1 MFRNFLG
8 LAFIIFFITNAVF
21 SKESEEEIWRSTL
34 TTEKLE
40 ELARFQ
46 EAPSAIESYLA
57 NVISFEYYEYRLMQV
72 LVGNRMN
79 ENKFD
84 EAILILE
91 KYRDFFPTKKN
102 EITEL
107 IEIIQ
112 NDQDEISIRNLG
124 SSINSE
130 YAEYLPLLEM
140 SGKKLYFTSLE
151 RNGSK
156 TSEDIYYS
164 DWDESKKQWSQAQ
177 SLSDINTE
185 FPEAA
190 ISLSMDGSTIILFG
204 NFSDQLGL
212 GDIFYSELTKD
223 GWTKAKAFPQPI
235 NSEFFEAD
243 LVYTPNRKAVLFT
256 SDRPNDLFK
265 RRPKD
270 QFSLGDTWGNTDI
283 YISFLNEKGEYNKPI
298 NLGSTINTA
307 FAERTPYLH
316 SDGKTLY
323 FSSNGHNGF
332 GDLDIFKS
340 VRLDE
345 TWTKW
350 SKPVNVGRLLNG
362 SGTDWGFKLNISGKK
377 AFLSATRSDSLGD
390 TDIYEI
396 LPLPKR
402 AEPLEFSFALKGK
415 VLDEAGN
422 PLGAGIKWFIENSQ
436 EEIGFAKAKATNG
449 DYFVSLEVGRK
460 YFLRFFQP
468 SYQIQ
473 TIEIDTGG
481 ISKYQSVIKEIILKK
496 GGSLDSQTLKKNKQ
510 KQYLPEEIYFYPK
523 SKELDPAYLENLQ
536 SMVLFLQENPTKKIL
551 IKGYAKDGGSE
562 IDDINL
568 SSYRAETIQKF
579 FLIHGIATKRI
590 TFYGLGR
597 TRPDGK
603 LIENRRAIRYHQK
616 VTLEIQE

>member
-57 NVISFEYYEYRLMQV
+57 NVISFEYYEYRLLQIV
-72 LVGNRMN
+72 VGSRMH

-84 EAILILE
+84 EAIQILQ

-124 SSINSE
+124 SSINTE
-130 YAEYLPLLEM
+130 YAEYLPILEM
-140 SGKKLYFTSLE
+140 SGKKLYFTSFE

-177 SLSDINTE
+177 SLSEINTE

-243 LVYTPNRKAVLFT
+243 LVYTPNRKAVLFS

-283 YISFLNEKGEYNKPI
+283 YISFLN
-298 NLGSTINTA
+298 
-307 FAERTPYLH
+307 
-316 SDGKTLY
+316 
-323 FSSNGHNGF
+323 
-332 GDLDIFKS
+332 
-340 VRLDE
+340 
-345 TWTKW
+345 
-350 SKPVNVGRLLNG
+350 
-362 SGTDWGFKLNISGKK
+362 
-377 AFLSATRSDSLGD
+377 
-390 TDIYEI
+390 
-396 LPLPKR
+396 
-402 AEPLEFSFALKGK
+402 
-415 VLDEAGN
+415 
-422 PLGAGIKWFIENSQ
+422 
-436 EEIGFAKAKATNG
+436 
-449 DYFVSLEVGRK
+449 
-460 YFLRFFQP
+460 
-468 SYQIQ
+468 
-473 TIEIDTGG
+473 
-481 ISKYQSVIKEIILKK
+481 
-496 GGSLDSQTLKKNKQ
+496 
-510 KQYLPEEIYFYPK
+510 
-523 SKELDPAYLENLQ
+523 
-536 SMVLFLQENPTKKIL
+536 
-551 IKGYAKDGGSE
+551 
-562 IDDINL
+562 
-568 SSYRAETIQKF
+568 
-579 FLIHGIATKRI
+579 
-590 TFYGLGR
+590 
-597 TRPDGK
+597 
-603 LIENRRAIRYHQK
+603 
-616 VTLEIQE
+616 

>member
-46 EAPSAIESYLA
+46 EAPSAIEPYLA
-57 NVISFEYYEYRLMQV
+57 NVISFEYYEYRLLQIV
-72 LVGNRMN
+72 VGSRMH

-84 EAILILE
+84 EAIQILQ

-124 SSINSE
+124 SSINTE
-130 YAEYLPLLEM
+130 YAEYLPILEM
-140 SGKKLYFTSLE
+140 SGKKLYFTSFE

-177 SLSDINTE
+177 SLSEINTE

-243 LVYTPNRKAVLFT
+243 LVYTPNRKAVLFS

-283 YISFLNEKGEYNKPI
+283 YISFLNEKGEYNEPI

-377 AFLSATRSDSLGD
+377 AFLSAARSDSLGD

-422 PLGAGIKWFIENSQ
+422 PLGAGIKWFTENSK

-468 SYQIQ
+468 GYQIQ

-481 ISKYQSVIKEIILKK
+481 ISKYQSVIKEVILKK
-496 GGSLDSQTLKKNKQ
+496 GGSLDSQTLKKTKQ
-510 KQYLPEEIYFYPK
+510 KQYLPDEIYFYPK

>member
-1 MFRNFLG
+1 MFRK
-8 LAFIIFFITNAVF
+8 FIAIFIFFFFITNAVL
-21 SKESEEEIWRSTL
+21 SGESEEEIWRSTL
-34 TTEKLE
+34 TAEKLD
-40 ELARFQ
+40 ELSRFQ
-46 EAPSAIESYLA
+46 EAPSAIEPYLA

-140 SGKKLYFTSLE
+140 SGKKLYFTSFE

-190 ISLSMDGSTIILFG
+190 ISLSVDGSSIILFG
-204 NFSDQLGL
+204 NFPEQLGQ

-345 TWTKW
+345 TWTNW

-468 SYQIQ
+468 GYQIQ

-510 KQYLPEEIYFYPK
+510 KQYFPEEIYFYSK

-568 SSYRAETIQKF
+568 SSDRAETIQKF
-579 FLIHGIATKRI
+579 LLIHGIASKRI

-597 TRPDGK
+597 TKPDGK
-603 LIENRRAIRYHQK
+603 LIENKRAIRYHQK
-616 VTLEIQE
+616 VTLEIQD